1 MKMEPSHSTVR
12 RPALELRAY
21 VDSDL
26 DEYLRMSLLLFPDAK
41 PLEHARELSAFR
53 ARPDTAVFVIVRE
66 DGRLAGFV
74 EAGSR
79 PYVDGCD
86 SSPVGYIEAWFVDE
100 DVRLGGWGRALL
112 NAAEEWARSRGYS
125 EMGSDA
131 LLDNVVSHRAH
142 VASGYDEV
150 DRVVQF
156 RKVL

>member
-1 MKMEPSHSTVR
+1 M
-12 RPALELRAY
+12 
-21 VDSDL
+21 
-26 DEYLRMSLLLFPDAK
+26 
-41 PLEHARELSAFR
+41 
-53 ARPDTAVFVIVRE
+53 
-66 DGRLAGFV
+66 
-74 EAGSR
+74 
-79 PYVDGCD
+79 
-86 SSPVGYIEAWFVDE
+86 
-100 DVRLGGWGRALL
+100 L